1 MVSKLRQLQEQGR
14 LGQDPEITR
23 AENEEMSRVARER
36 YHRSTLAK
44 PRSGQRERR
53 FPKQEQ
59 SDVDTDVMAAAEY
72 FLERSKRAGTLQTGS
87 AFALHR
93 VFLDRV
99 EVSGVR
105 RMVNHHNGRSMWP
118 DLLVTLVDV
127 YWDTEAN
134 PRNEWAWK
142 HFVTGAVFDR
152 LVAYLC
158 SRIEEAYDRA
168 ADTRSVEEK
177 QAARQANW
185 DRIAER
191 AKLFTP
197 SRPSQDQVTP
207 SELPRRSDAD
217 VFDDDLEEWEALMA
231 KKRAARS
238 KEGS

>member
-1 MVSKLRQLQEQGR
+1 MSRLRQLQNEGR
-14 LGQDPEITR
+14 LDIPER
-23 AENEEMSRVARER
+23 PLRRE
-36 YHRSTLAK
+36 HTEPPLAK
-44 PRSGQRERR
+44 PRSGHRERR

-59 SDVDTDVMAAAEY
+59 ADVDTDVMAAAEH

-105 RMVNHHNGRSMWP
+105 RMVNHHNGKPMWP
-118 DLLVTLVDV
+118 DILVTLVDV

-168 ADTRSVEEK
+168 ADTRTVEDK

-197 SRPSQDQVTP
+197 TRPSQEQDTSAEV
-207 SELPRRSDAD
+207 PRRSDAD
-217 VFDDDLEEWEALMA
+217 VFEDDLEEWEALMA